1 MFESES
7 SMCVSEL
14 SMFDVRIIYVCV
26 SELSMCVSELS
37 MFDVRVILEIY
48 VCCNYLLLV
57 LKIYV

>member
-26 SELSMCVSELS
+26 CVRTIYVCVSELS

-57 LKIYV
+57 LKI